1 MKRKSREESPAQPAS
16 RRGEEALVK
25 YLSQS
30 LVLEEG
36 GPPRAL
42 SHLLLIVS
50 FLVGGLL
57 VFAAFAEVSETA
69 VVQGQLV
76 PAGSVHMIQHLEG
89 GILAE
94 IPVEDGQ
101 TVERGELLARFD
113 GTGALSELE
122 QMRAREIGLA
132 LRAERLRAF
141 VASREPDFSFADN
154 YPDLVQDQV
163 EILDL
168 QNEARE
174 SQRQVFRSR
183 IDQRKAEL
191 ATMAKQRA
199 SLEKQVKI
207 MEEQT
212 TMRRGLFK
220 KGLVSRVVYLETER
234 ALAQTNGELS
244 GLLGRTTETQIAIGE
259 ANNNLLE
266 LEAKLRN
273 ESQTEMGAVTA
284 ELAQVRETIGKLEDT
299 VRRLEVKSPARG
311 VVKGLA
317 TRTIGGVMGPGQQ
330 LMEIVPLDDVIVAE
344 VRISPRDIGHL
355 REGQPAQVKV
365 TTFDLARFGAIE
377 GRLKYLSATTFED
390 EQKEPFYK
398 GVIELSQN
406 YVGSQP
412 GRNAIQPG
420 MVVDADIKTGSKSLL
435 EYLLRP
441 VYRGLDG
448 AFRER

>member
-1 MKRKSREESPAQPAS
+1 MKRKTPKENLDQPAKG
-16 RRGEEALVK
+16 RDGNLVQH
-25 YLSQS
+25 LSQS
-30 LVLEEG
+30 LVLEEA

-50 FLVGGLL
+50 FLVGGL
-57 VFAAFAEVSETA
+57 VIFAAFAEVSETA

-89 GILAE
+89 GILSA
-94 IPVEDGQ
+94 IAVQDGQ
-101 TVERGELLARFD
+101 TVEQGELLVRFD
-113 GTGALSELE
+113 GTAALSELD
-122 QMRAREIGLA
+122 QMRAREVGLA

-141 VASREPDFSFADN
+141 VAGLEPDFSFAAR
-154 YPDLVQDQV
+154 YPDLVQDQRRNL
-163 EILDL
+163 EL

-174 SQRQVFRSR
+174 SQRRVFQSR
-183 IDQRKAEL
+183 VTQRKAEL
-191 ATMAKQRA
+191 STMGKQRS
-199 SLEKQVKI
+199 SLERQVKI

-212 TMRRGLFK
+212 AMRRGLLD

-259 ANNNLLE
+259 AQNNLLE
-266 LEAKLRN
+266 LESKLRN
-273 ESQTEMGAVTA
+273 EAQSEMGSVTN

-299 VRRLEVKSPARG
+299 VRRLEVKAPTRG

-330 LMEIVPLDDVIVAE
+330 LMEIVPLDDLIVAE

-355 REGQPAQVKV
+355 RQGQPAQVKV
-365 TTFDLARFGAIE
+365 TTYDLARFGPID
-377 GRLKYLSATTFED
+377 GRLKHLSATTFED
-390 EQKEPFYK
+390 EREEPFYK
-398 GVIELSQN
+398 GTIELSQN
-406 YVGSQP
+406 YVGTVP
-412 GRNAIQPG
+412 GQNLVQPG
-420 MVVDADIKTGSKSLL
+420 MVIDADIKTGSKSLL

-441 VYRGLDG
+441 VYRGLHG